1 MVFGSH
7 AQKPSKRHSRHMAE
21 DEVAAGG
28 ELAGK
33 AARRNV
39 AKARVRRDQLGEAR
53 ALYELFVVLNGMKRF
68 AKARAVRARLEPIGH
83 KLGSSAMVTFAQGL
97 EQDNWLHES
106 NALFDLTRAL
116 HHAGRQEEA
125 KRLRQFS
132 LDQAGRMQRDS
143 ALAAERMK
151 RENGEKAA
159 REATRA
165 VTVAREHGDLRAEA
179 IALAQL
185 SDALRRAGRPEEA
198 ARAEKDKTQAEARV
212 RLEPARQ
219 AAHAA
224 HSYGDRSREAVA
236 LLVVGTALGDL
247 GQVAEA
253 RSVIEQAEQLVFDV
267 LAATELAVARPGP
280 GVEWL
285 AGHPT
290 LEGLW
295 RLLRAA
301 GRHEAARGVGKR
313 SSQLKA
319 DAVAAAIDEATE
331 TARRAAEQA
340 RTRGDRVA
348 KARALTMLGY
358 SLSEAG
364 HRELEAAFCY
374 HEAAEAARQIIDD
387 QAKDQALRALA
398 INVNWRRHSL
408 RDVPDWLE
416 REEASAHWRL
426 AIRSFRGFEDAR
438 AGHNL
443 VAYMSSVPIPDP
455 VELLIGF
462 AALKMLGPFAQAFAT
477 KLGESLGESTA
488 RAIGRLRL
496 LRHNKTG
503 HAELDVLNGS
513 AESTTLV
520 LPPDLTDEAREGI
533 IDLDVTD
540 PDVAGQRLRWY
551 TNAGK
556 WLAEPPPP
564 GSREP

>member
-1 MVFGSH
+1 MTE
-7 AQKPSKRHSRHMAE
+7 SKVGVE
-21 DEVAAGG
+21 DEPPVEAVKQKVADAQ
-28 ELAGK
+28 
-33 AARRNV
+33 ARNDR
-39 AKARVRRDQLGEAR
+39 LGEAR
-53 ALYELFVVLNGMKRF
+53 ALYELFVVLKGLERF
-68 AKARAVRARLEPIGH
+68 AEAQAVRARLEPFSPE
-83 KLGSSAMVTFAQGL
+83 LGSSAMVTFAQGL
-97 EQDNWLHES
+97 EQDNWFHES

-132 LDQAGRMQRDS
+132 LDQIGRMQRES
-143 ALAAERMK
+143 ALAAERMN
-151 RENGEKAA
+151 RENGESAA

-165 VTVAREHGDLRAEA
+165 VTAAREHGDLRAEA

-185 SDALRRAGRPEEA
+185 SDALRRAGRPGEA
-198 ARAEKDKTQAEARV
+198 ARAEKDKTQVEARV
-212 RLEPARQ
+212 RLGPARQ

-224 HSYGDRSREAVA
+224 HNYGDRSREAVA

-253 RSVIEQAEQLVFDV
+253 RSVIDQAEQLVFDV
-267 LAATELAVARPGP
+267 LAATELAVARPGS
-280 GVEWL
+280 GIEWL

-290 LEGLW
+290 LRGLG
-295 RLLRAA
+295 RLLRAV
-301 GRHEAARGVGKR
+301 GRDEAARGVGTR
-313 SSQLKA
+313 SSQLKT

-348 KARALTMLGY
+348 EARTLTMLGNG
-358 SLSEAG
+358 LSEAG

-374 HEAAEAARQIIDD
+374 YEAAEAVRQISDD
-387 QAKDQALRALA
+387 QAKDQALRAHA
-398 INVNWRRHSL
+398 INVNWRRQEL

-416 REEASAHWRL
+416 REEVSAYWWL
-426 AIRSFRGFEDAR
+426 AIDRFHGFKDAR

-443 VAYMSSVPIPDP
+443 TSYMSPVPVPDP

-503 HAELDVLNGS
+503 HAELDVLNGG
-513 AESTTLV
+513 AEPTTLV
-520 LPPDLTDEAREGI
+520 LPPGLTDEAREGM

-540 PDVAGQRLRWY
+540 PDLAGKTLRWY
-551 TNAGK
+551 PHAGK
-556 WLAEPPPP
+556 WLSTPPPP
-564 GSREP
+564 DPGKPRNGRMR